1 MRFTYV
7 FHTMLSGG
15 AEFSVANDGSVSFAT
30 GPVRI
35 DVAGGWSDTAP
46 ISYEYRGAVSDS
58 F

>member
-1 MRFTYV
+1 
-7 FHTMLSGG
+7 MLSGG